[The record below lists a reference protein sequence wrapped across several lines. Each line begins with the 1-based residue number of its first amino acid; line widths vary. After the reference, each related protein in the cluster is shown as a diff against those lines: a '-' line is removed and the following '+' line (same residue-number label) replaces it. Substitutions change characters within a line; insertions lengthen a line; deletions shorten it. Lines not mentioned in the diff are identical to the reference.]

1 MRFARMKKVPGAKEL
16 FSDTGLNSIDRVVYV
31 SMTLQKINEAEVL
44 GQFMPSKTGGSNP
57 RAASVDISI
66 LDLINGVKIYDY
78 DMQRDDTYTPADIR
92 YSFQGKNP

>member
-1 MRFARMKKVPGAKEL
+1 MKL
-16 FSDTGLNSIDRVVYV
+16 RSWDSSCRQNR
-31 SMTLQKINEAEVL
+31 
-44 GQFMPSKTGGSNP
+44 GSNP

-92 YSFQGKNP
+92 YSFQEKNP